1 MNKSKKFAR
10 WLLAFISS
18 LLLFSL
24 LALTC
29 VKTTLF
35 NQEFMVDQIHQAD
48 YVTRVHEDVTQRIQD
63 YGRGSNIPADEL
75 SDVVPR
81 EVVEENV
88 DNYIRG
94 IYTGVPFNVVGQ
106 DELAENIQ
114 KAVERYAAQQ
124 GIEIDEATQ
133 SNIDQLNETAAGA
146 FESYIAIPYLLE
158 YGQKVMAYN
167 QTLTLLMIIV
177 GVAFLLVFV
186 GLMITTRWMHRRLRF
201 AGAVIGGAGLML
213 TVLPLYVYFSGVI
226 DRLGI
231 MSEGMYHFITN
242 YLKAF
247 DLTFV
252 KAGVISLVVAV
263 ILVLVSE
270 VLRRKNVS
278 RVKGD

>member
-1 MNKSKKFAR
+1 MKKYKKISR

-29 VKTTLF
+29 VKITLF

-48 YVTRVHEDVTQRIQD
+48 YVTRVQKDVTQAIQD
-63 YGRGSNIPADEL
+63 YGRGSNIPPDEL
-75 SDVVPR
+75 SNVVPR
-81 EVVEENV
+81 ELVEENV

-94 IYTGVPFNVVGQ
+94 IYTGVPFKIVGKE
-106 DELAENIQ
+106 ELAENIQ
-114 KAVERYAAQQ
+114 KTVERYASEK
-124 GIEIDEATQ
+124 GIEIDEGTQ
-133 SNIDQLNETAAGA
+133 SSITQLNEAAAGA
-146 FESYIAIPYLLE
+146 FETYVAIPYLLE

-167 QTLTLLMIIV
+167 QTLTLLMSIV
-177 GVAFLLVFV
+177 GVAFLLVFI
-186 GLMITTRWMHRRLRF
+186 GLMITVRWLHQRLRF
-201 AGAVIGGAGLML
+201 AGAVIGGAGLMMA
-213 TVLPLYVYFSGVI
+213 VLPVYIYLSGII

-231 MSEGMYHFITN
+231 TSEGLYHFVTS

-247 DLTFV
+247 DLNFV
-252 KAGVISLVVAV
+252 KVGIICLVVAT

-278 RVKGD
+278 RIKGD

>member
-1 MNKSKKFAR
+1 MSTSKKFAR

-29 VKTTLF
+29 VKSTLF
-35 NQEFMVDQIHQAD
+35 NQEFMVNQIHQAD
-48 YVTRVHEDVTQRIQD
+48 YVTRVQKDVTQRIQD
-63 YGRGSNIPADEL
+63 YGRGSNIPPDEL
-75 SDVVPR
+75 AEVVPR

-106 DELAENIQ
+106 DKLAENIQ
-114 KAVERYAAQQ
+114 TAVERYAAEK

-133 SNIDQLNETAAGA
+133 TNIDQLNDTAAGA
-146 FESYIAIPYLLE
+146 FESYVAIPYLLE

-177 GVAFLLVFV
+177 GVAFLLVFI
-186 GLMITTRWMHRRLRF
+186 GLMITTKWLHRRLRF

-213 TVLPLYVYFSGVI
+213 TALPLYIYFSGVI

-231 MSEGMYHFITN
+231 TSEGMYHFITN
-242 YLKAF
+242 YLKSF
-247 DLTFV
+247 DLAFV
-252 KAGVISLVVAV
+252 KFGVISLVLAV
-263 ILVLVSE
+263 IIVIVSE

-278 RVKGD
+278 RVKGE